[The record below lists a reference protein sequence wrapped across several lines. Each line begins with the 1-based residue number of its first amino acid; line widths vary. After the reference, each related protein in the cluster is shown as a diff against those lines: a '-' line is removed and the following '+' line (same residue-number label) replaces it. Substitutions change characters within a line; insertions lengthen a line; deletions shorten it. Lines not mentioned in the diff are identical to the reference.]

1 MDFNSSIFWKEDFK
15 ILASTIFI
23 YFSIHVKILM
33 DQKAS
38 SIFYTPTTS
47 KKVHPPNHHAI
58 LLGLLQPAR
67 NKGATHGPACQ

>member
-1 MDFNSSIFWKEDFK
+1 
-15 ILASTIFI
+15 
-23 YFSIHVKILM
+23 M